1 MAATGSG
8 SGATPKRRVLLGLGL
23 GAMLAMLVPPAAS
36 SDEALDRASVLASE
50 KRYRQARAVLDP
62 VLERDADHPRAR
74 LLDGFLRAHEGRI
87 GEAIEIFD
95 RLRRDHPDM
104 SEAWNNLAVLY
115 AAEGRLHEARETLS
129 AALERK
135 PSAIGYANLGDIYA
149 NLARRAYGRA
159 RELGSDVGTEP
170 DTAASPAP
178 GSRLRVPRRGAARA
192 ERPPAEPAG
201 APAHPGG
208 RPAVCLRAGGFEDR
222 GDLSRAQ
229 EWLESHGAEVVE
241 LHLEKHREVRSHR
254 VYLPP
259 LEDRAKAVAKVR
271 EIRARGVN
279 DVAVIGRARSPTRS
293 RSAYSRSRATAT
305 AALRRSNAWATAPC
319 PGAAWSSSIASI
331 WNRAPRRIRKTSARP
346 GRSGFRSARSNPWIA
361 VDRSRRWPGPRRPG
375 LPSAARS
382 GSSACAALPGTGARG
397 AAPGRVHTIAPHPR
411 RVRRAVGRIGEA

>member
-50 KRYRQARAVLDP
+50 ERYRQARAVLDP

-115 AAEGRLHEARETLS
+115 AAERRLHEARETLS

-159 RELGSDVGTEP
+159 RELGADVGTEL
-170 DTAASPAP
+170 DTAAEPGPGLALAGAPA
-178 GSRLRVPRRGAARA
+178 GAARA
-192 ERPPAEPAG
+192 ERPPAERAG

-208 RPAVCLRAGGFEDR
+208 RPAVCLRAGGFDDR

-259 LEDRAKAVAKVR
+259 LEDRAKAVAKLR
-271 EIRARGVN
+271 ELRARGVN
-279 DVAVIGRARSPTRS
+279 DVAVIGKGPLANAISLGVFAVEGNRNRRI
-293 RSAYSRSRATAT
+293 
-305 AALRRSNAWATAPC
+305 AALERLGYRPLSRGRVALVHRFYLESRTAEDPEDLR
-319 PGAAWSSSIASI
+319 AAWTE
-331 WNRAPRRIRKTSARP
+331 RFPE
-346 GRSGFRSARSNPWIA
+346 RSLEP
-361 VDRSRRWPGPRRPG
+361 VDCG
-375 LPSAARS
+375 
-382 GSSACAALPGTGARG
+382 
-397 AAPGRVHTIAPHPR
+397 
-411 RVRRAVGRIGEA
+411 